1 VNELS
6 VVKKAKKTVLV
17 ACGTGIATS
26 TVVSDA
32 IEKMA
37 KENNIQIEIVQCK
50 VTEVPAYESRAS
62 LLVTTTIVSKQYPF
76 PIINAR
82 AFLTGIGL
90 DKLKEQILEE
100 LKK

>member
-1 VNELS
+1 MARKV
-6 VVKKAKKTVLV
+6 VLV

-26 TVVSDA
+26 TVVSEA
-32 IEKMA
+32 VGKIA
-37 KENNIQIEIVQCK
+37 KENKLDVEVVQCK
-50 VTEVPAYESRAS
+50 ITEVPGYVERAS
-62 LLVTTTIVSKQYPF
+62 LLVTTTIVKQEYPF

-90 DKLKEQILEE
+90 DAVKAQILEE

>member
-1 VNELS
+1 
-6 VVKKAKKTVLV
+6 
-17 ACGTGIATS
+17 
-26 TVVSDA
+26 
-32 IEKMA
+32 
-37 KENNIQIEIVQCK
+37 

-62 LLVTTTIVSKQYPF
+62 LLVTTTIVSKEYPF